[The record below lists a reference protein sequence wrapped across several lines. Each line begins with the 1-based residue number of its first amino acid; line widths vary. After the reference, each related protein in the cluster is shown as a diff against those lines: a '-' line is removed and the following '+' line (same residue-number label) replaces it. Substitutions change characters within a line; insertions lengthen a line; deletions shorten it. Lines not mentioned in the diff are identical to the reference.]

1 MGKNVHKKIWNFI
14 LASNIQRWVLQRGER
29 GEGVCEVASAL
40 VVNLM
45 CRFTSPKPPYIEL
58 PFYFPKVSFC
68 FLELPFGFPKM
79 LVYFSKMPYH
89 FPELPL
95 SFPEFPSI
103 YLLCM
108 SFFKNAFLSWLYLLI
123 LLRAGQSDKIY
134 LALVFFSH
142 WNSLLTNL
150 CLLRSLKPLHGVWFF
165 MYFIQILA
173 SMIVWKMQ
181 LWSI

>member
-1 MGKNVHKKIWNFI
+1 MSTPEG
-14 LASNIQRWVLQRGER
+14 GEGE

-108 SFFKNAFLSWLYLLI
+108 SFFKNAFLS
-123 LLRAGQSDKIY
+123 
-134 LALVFFSH
+134 
-142 WNSLLTNL
+142 
-150 CLLRSLKPLHGVWFF
+150 
-165 MYFIQILA
+165 
-173 SMIVWKMQ
+173 
-181 LWSI
+181 

>member
-1 MGKNVHKKIWNFI
+1 MSTPEG
-14 LASNIQRWVLQRGER
+14 GEGE

-40 VVNLM
+40 VLNLM

-68 FLELPFGFPKM
+68 FLELPFGFPKI

-134 LALVFFSH
+134 LALVFFLIGTLC
-142 WNSLLTNL
+142 WPTYAFFVALNL
-150 CLLRSLKPLHGVWFF
+150 YMEYDFLCNLFKF
-165 MYFIQILA
+165 
-173 SMIVWKMQ
+173 
-181 LWSI
+181 

>member
-1 MGKNVHKKIWNFI
+1 MSTPEG
-14 LASNIQRWVLQRGER
+14 GEGE

-134 LALVFFSH
+134 LALVFFLIGTLC
-142 WNSLLTNL
+142 WPTYAFFVALNL
-150 CLLRSLKPLHGVWFF
+150 YMEYDFLC
-165 MYFIQILA
+165 ILF
-173 SMIVWKMQ
+173 KF
-181 LWSI
+181 